1 MTDNKPTTAQCREFT
16 LLMGVE
22 WHEIK
27 SEGYYDGIRQVEQP
41 KCSCGKSFLFLSELK
56 DHIARNNPTY
66 SDSASILLKMREQGL
81 YEPFICYLFDEE
93 YTPEDIKECSM
104 MGDTLLR
111 ILDYIFNPALLIGKA
126 IEWMRKEKG
135 E

>member
-1 MTDNKPTTAQCREFT
+1 MTDNLPTEAQCRAFT
-16 LLMGVE
+16 LLLGVE

-41 KCSCGKSFLFLSELK
+41 KCSCGKKSFLFLSELK

-66 SDSASILLKMREQGL
+66 SDSASILAKMKEKLGEEKYRAFLFEIFYFEANDPLQTFVDK
-81 YEPFICYLFDEE
+81 FIF
-93 YTPEDIKECSM
+93 S
-104 MGDTLLR
+104 
-111 ILDYIFNPALLIGKA
+111 PALLIGKA
-126 IEWMRKEKG
+126 TEFMKEKG

>member
-1 MTDNKPTTAQCREFT
+1 MTDNLPTTAQCREFT
-16 LLMGVE
+16 LLLGVE

-41 KCSCGKSFLFLSELK
+41 KCSCGNSFLFLSELK

-66 SDSASILLKMREQGL
+66 DSASILAKMKEKLGEEKYYKFLKNGISSWAV
-81 YEPFICYLFDEE
+81 PFEK
-93 YTPEDIKECSM
+93 KEK
-104 MGDTLLR
+104 
-111 ILDYIFNPALLIGKA
+111 IFINIDYIFNPRSLIEKAL
-126 IEWMRKEKG
+126 EFMRKEKG

>member
-1 MTDNKPTTAQCREFT
+1 MTDNLPTPAQCREFT
-16 LLMGVE
+16 LLLGVE

-66 SDSASILLKMREQGL
+66 SDAASILLKMKEKLGEEKYRA
-81 YEPFICYLFDEE
+81 FLFEIFYFEANDPLQ
-93 YTPEDIKECSM
+93 TFVDK
-104 MGDTLLR
+104 
-111 ILDYIFNPALLIGKA
+111 YIFNPRALMERAL
-126 IEWMRKEKG
+126 EFMKEKRK
-135 E
+135 